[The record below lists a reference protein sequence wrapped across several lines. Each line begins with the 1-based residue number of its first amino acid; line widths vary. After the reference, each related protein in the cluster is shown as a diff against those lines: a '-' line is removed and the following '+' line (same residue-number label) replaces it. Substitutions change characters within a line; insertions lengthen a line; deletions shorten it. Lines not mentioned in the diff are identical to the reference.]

1 MAQSTEN
8 EDLDFEKELDSY
20 IESEEISRKE
30 AQVIVWAVNLRLS
43 SIFDCQSVLY
53 VSYLPYV
60 LSSFLL
66 WNFKLQRI

>member
-30 AQVIVWAVNLRLS
+30 AQVIV
-43 SIFDCQSVLY
+43 
-53 VSYLPYV
+53 
-60 LSSFLL
+60 
-66 WNFKLQRI
+66 